1 MDQVHFI
8 SGNGPLCG
16 RADALWCTILREA
29 VTCPRC
35 RARLRAGEE
44 GDSPPR
50 GAELGAASPR

>member
-35 RARLRAGEE
+35 LARLRAPGE
-44 GDSPPR
+44 GDAAPQ
-50 GAELGAASPR
+50 AAASAASAPH